1 MNEQHDLE
9 SQLGQLPL
17 RQPSSQL
24 DRRVR
29 NTMDASHRPWRWL
42 AVAACVGGIGFLLGY
57 VTHDWTTPATDG
69 AGVPQLADEPASE
82 ADSEQPLEF
91 DPQRIDMVWEQTIPA
106 GLFSIDDGPP
116 FQALRRLQIDR
127 TFWVDPERNITVET
141 SEPHEELIFVR
152 QTPS

>member
-17 RQPSSQL
+17 RQPSPQL

-29 NTMDASHRPWRWL
+29 QTMAASHRLWRWL
-42 AVAACVGGIGFLLGY
+42 AVAACIGGFGFLLGY
-57 VTHDWTTPATDG
+57 LTHDWMAPATDG
-69 AGVPQLADEPASE
+69 ASVPQLADDPSPD
-82 ADSEQPLEF
+82 ADTEQPLQF

-106 GLFSIDDGPP
+106 GLYTIDDGPP

-127 TFWVDPERNITVET
+127 TFWVDTERNITVET
-141 SEPHEELIFVR
+141 SEPHEEVILIR